1 MKKNPIVRNSLG
13 EFKENE
19 LIFAN
24 KLYKESLFD
33 KIGEAAYYKTLQRM
47 CESGELVKIAKGV
60 YHLPKKTKY
69 GIVPPSEKEIIT
81 AFTENETGTV
91 VGYSLY
97 NELNLTTQI
106 PKTITVMS
114 SAIEGY
120 TKSIRNVV
128 VLQMPLKFS
137 EKTANIVRGMEILQN
152 FNSIQDIN
160 YPAFLKYT
168 KKLATD
174 FDVEAFNETVKTKV
188 YKKSTISFMREIL
201 NYYHVENNLNEYL
214 SALSK
219 YKHPAMEDLYE
230 ASRISQ

>member
-47 CESGELVKIAKGV
+47 CESGELVKIAKGI

-137 EKTANIVRGMEILQN
+137 EKTVNIVRGMEILQN

-230 ASRISQ
+230 TSRISQ